1 MPAALLVRAN
11 DAAAMLGI
19 SRSTLYARVQ
29 KGQCP
34 RPIQWDGTTVWRVK
48 DIETFV
54 DRLADQVADQ
64 GSAPQATSN
73 KNKRLC
79 SKNGAGG
86 ALLRLV
92 R

>member
-34 RPIQWDGTTVWRVK
+34 APIQWDGTTVWRVK
-48 DIETFV
+48 DLETFV
-54 DRLADQVADQ
+54 DRLADQLADRPC
-64 GSAPQATSN
+64 GAIKSA
-73 KNKRLC
+73 
-79 SKNGAGG
+79 SKTRAIRHEHGAGG
-86 ALLRLV
+86 GT
-92 R
+92 

>member
-34 RPIQWDGTTVWRVK
+34 APIQWDGTTVWRVK
-48 DIETFV
+48 DLETFV
-54 DRLADQVADQ
+54 DRLADQLADPTNQ
-64 GSAPQATSN
+64 PCRSTM
-73 KNKRLC
+73 KNNRLKPK
-79 SKNGAGG
+79 SGAGG
-86 ALLRLV
+86 GT
-92 R
+92 

>member
-11 DAAAMLGI
+11 EAAAMLGI

-29 KGQCP
+29 KGRCP
-34 RPIQWDGTTVWRVK
+34 APIQWDGTTVWRVR
-48 DIETFV
+48 DLERFV

-64 GSAPQATSN
+64 PCQYAKKTIETGI
-73 KNKRLC
+73 
-79 SKNGAGG
+79 NGAGG
-86 ALLRLV
+86 AHLRLV

>member
-34 RPIQWDGTTVWRVK
+34 APIQWDGTTVWRVK
-48 DIETFV
+48 DLETFV
-54 DRLADQVADQ
+54 DRLADHVADQ
-64 GSAPQATSN
+64 QFHPSPAA
-73 KNKRLC
+73 
-79 SKNGAGG
+79 SKTRAIRHEHGAGG
-86 ALLRLV
+86 GT
-92 R
+92 